1 MKNSL
6 SNDNEN
12 NRGQKNSSKKTFNFK
27 SCKKNTINSLNEIE
41 YFLNNLKN
49 ISKIIKIKKILK

>member
-1 MKNSL
+1 MKKYL
-6 SNDNEN
+6 INDNKN
-12 NRGQKNSSKKTFNFK
+12 NRGQNNSYKKSFDFK
-27 SCKKNTINSLNEIE
+27 LYKKNTIKSLNEIE